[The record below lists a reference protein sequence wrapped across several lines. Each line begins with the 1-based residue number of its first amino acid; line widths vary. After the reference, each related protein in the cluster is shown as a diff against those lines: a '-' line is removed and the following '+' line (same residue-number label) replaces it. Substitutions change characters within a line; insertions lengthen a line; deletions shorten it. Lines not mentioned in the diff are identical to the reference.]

1 MKAVGRPQ
9 KWTKMW
15 RSGRKSVGARYIVW
29 KVLLFLFIVT
39 HIHIKSKSYFLFL
52 QHVLPTFIK
61 YKMQTGVWDKS
72 LFVYIRMLII
82 IHISSRF
89 YNQNIFRVAFCVL
102 HNWVEIALDPYLC
115 LETPKSTWG
124 VYEIYEWCTLHTFL
138 INAQATPQSKGHST
152 LILRPYYFHHPFYS
166 ITISDLHYRHITF
179 IVCVQ
184 SYLQTSW
191 LIKQVHPCY
200 HVIL

>member
-1 MKAVGRPQ
+1 MKSFAFPFYCNPHTYQIEV
-9 KWTKMW
+9 
-15 RSGRKSVGARYIVW
+15 I
-29 KVLLFLFIVT
+29 F
-39 HIHIKSKSYFLFL
+39 FLFL

-72 LFVYIRMLII
+72 LLVYIRMLII

-138 INAQATPQSKGHST
+138 INAQATTKQRALNINFKALLLSSPF
-152 LILRPYYFHHPFYS
+152 LFHHYIRLALSP
-166 ITISDLHYRHITF
+166 HH
-179 IVCVQ
+179 
-184 SYLQTSW
+184 LQC
-191 LIKQVHPCY
+191 LRA
-200 HVIL
+200 ILFAKLLAYQKSTPLLSCNALVKC